1 MATRGKSQRIAA
13 RTRKMRARN
22 YHLIRIFAAI
32 VIACVAFAAGFAM
45 RGSTS
50 FLASLGFP
58 ESVTGVVQSAVTDP
72 TASEKDVYNAL
83 SARVAE
89 VEDLLASD
97 SLDTYDLNDATA
109 SALGGF
115 TEASNDPNLQYYTQ
129 ERYTELMNSPNEG
142 YAGIGVLFSEY
153 NGQAYAVDVFEGSP
167 AQLAGVHEGD
177 FVVSIQGDDSQ
188 KWSRSEVA
196 AKLSQLQ
203 GADVIITWRRP
214 ETLEADGGEELT
226 TTLACAEYDEANVTS
241 EFDKDRKVGYIR
253 VKQLTQN
260 AAENAQKA
268 VKSLTKEG
276 AGAFV
281 LDLRNNPGGY
291 LSQAISLAS
300 LFMSSGTVVEIQTK
314 DGIVAKTASGQ
325 PATDSPLVVIVNKHT
340 AAGAEVVAAALKES
354 QRAEAIV
361 GSPTLGK
368 GSVQVISSL
377 SFGGAL
383 RYTAAYYLTPEG
395 RAIDKSGVSPTVTYE
410 GSDTGLSVK
419 EYAIE
424 RAGSLVEEG

>member
-1 MATRGKSQRIAA
+1 
-13 RTRKMRARN
+13 MRARN

-72 TASEKDVYNAL
+72 SASEKDVYNAL

-89 VEDLLASD
+89 VEDILASD
-97 SLDTYDLNDATA
+97 SLDTYDLNDVTA

-115 TEASNDPNLQYYTQ
+115 TDATSDPNLQYYTQ

-153 NGQAYAVDVFEGSP
+153 NGQAYAVDVFESSP

-203 GADVIITWRRP
+203 GTDVIITWRRP

-260 AAENAQKA
+260 AAENVQKA
-268 VKSLTKEG
+268 IKSLTKEG

-300 LFMSSGTVVEIQTK
+300 LFMSSGTVVEIETK

-361 GSPTLGK
+361 GSTTLGK

>member
-1 MATRGKSQRIAA
+1 MATRGKSQRVAA

-22 YHLIRIFAAI
+22 YHLIRIFAGI
-32 VIACVAFAAGFAM
+32 VIACVAFAIGFAM

-72 TASEKDVYNAL
+72 NAPEKDVYNAL

-97 SLDTYDLNDATA
+97 SLDTYDLGDATA
-109 SALGGF
+109 SALDGF
-115 TEASNDPNLQYYTQ
+115 TQASNDPNLQYYTQ
-129 ERYTELMNSPNEG
+129 ERYTELMSTPNEG

-203 GADVIITWRRP
+203 GTDVIITWRRP

-361 GSPTLGK
+361 GSQTLGK

>member
-1 MATRGKSQRIAA
+1 
-13 RTRKMRARN
+13 MRARN

>member
-1 MATRGKSQRIAA
+1 MAARGKSQRTAA

-22 YHLIRIFAAI
+22 YHLIRIFAGVI
-32 VIACVAFAAGFAM
+32 IACIAFAAGFAM
-45 RGSTS
+45 RGSSS

-58 ESVTGVVQSAVTDP
+58 EAITGVTQSSVVDP
-72 TASEKDVYNAL
+72 SSSEKNVFNSL

-89 VEDLLASD
+89 VEDILAKD
-97 SLDTYDLNDATA
+97 SLDTYDLNDVTA

-115 TEASNDPNLQYYTQ
+115 AKATDDPNLQYYTE

-142 YAGIGVLFSEY
+142 YAGVGVLFSEY
-153 NGQAYAVDVFEGSP
+153 NGQAYAVDVFDGSP

-188 KWSRSEVA
+188 TWSRSEVA
-196 AKLSQLQ
+196 AKLSQLE

-214 ETLEADGGEELT
+214 ESLEAEGGEEFT
-226 TTLACAEYDEANVTS
+226 TPLACAEYEETNVTS
-241 EFDKDRKVGYIR
+241 EYDKDHKVGYIR

-260 AAENAQKA
+260 AAENVQKA
-268 VKSLTKEG
+268 IKSLNKKG

-300 LFMSSGTVVEIQTK
+300 LFMNSGTVVEIQTK
-314 DGIVAKTASGQ
+314 DGISAKTTTGQ
-325 PATDSPLVVIVNKHT
+325 RATDSPLVVIVNKHT

-361 GSPTLGK
+361 GSSTLGK

-383 RYTAAYYLTPEG
+383 RYTAAYYLTPDG
-395 RAIDKSGVSPTVTYE
+395 RAIDKAGVSPTVTYE
-410 GSDTGLSVK
+410 GSENGLSVK